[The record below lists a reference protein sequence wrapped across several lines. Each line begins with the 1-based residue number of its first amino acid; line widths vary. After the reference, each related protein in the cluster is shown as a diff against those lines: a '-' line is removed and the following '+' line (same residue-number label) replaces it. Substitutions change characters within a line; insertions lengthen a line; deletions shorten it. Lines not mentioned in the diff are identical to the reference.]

1 MIDISALSVTA
12 KEMRG
17 LISREVGLPEDQVLI
32 GHPMEAAGTG
42 NADTTG
48 KHYLNLFFYR
58 VVYAG
63 YPSDAGQ
70 DDPVYVRLH
79 CLITALGANETVNNN
94 VVTAGENDLRLIGS
108 VMQILHATPTLAIR
122 DAGGADIGLLQ
133 MVPVNLSLDDIN
145 HIWSTQGDTPYR
157 LSVGYEI
164 AMLPVPMAQRV
175 EKAQR
180 VGGVRTDVGLV
191 DKPAA
196 GIASDAGDASAVT
209 FTRVDTTQEDWAPH
223 ICFVSEQ
230 DGQLQCSYSLGFEAA
245 SDALRLFVAK
255 IWIAGDPDA
264 EVFLYWERWLD
275 GETGWQPHANKNG
288 ALIKR
293 YAKPVGR
300 DMDPA
305 RVASLPEDTFYKMFK
320 PFYWG
325 KAGSSQG
332 MLYAVRRYT
341 RSSDGAQIEVRSNPL
356 LLIAGRRE
364 AP

>member
-12 KEMRG
+12 KELRS
-17 LISREVGLPEDQVLI
+17 LITREVGLPEDQILI

-108 VMQILHATPTLAIR
+108 VMQILHATPVLSIR
-122 DAGGADIGLLQ
+122 DADGAEVGLLQ
-133 MVPVNLSLDDIN
+133 IVPVNLSLDDIN

-164 AMLPVPMAQRV
+164 AVLPVPMAERV
-175 EKAQR
+175 ERAQR
-180 VGGVRTDVGLV
+180 TGAIRADVGV
-191 DKPAA
+191 TEGSSKGHVTPSK
-196 GIASDAGDASAVT
+196 GSAEVP
-209 FTRVDTTQEDWAPH
+209 FIKVDTAGEDWAPH
-223 ICFVSEQ
+223 ICFVHTQ
-230 DGQLQCSYSLGFEAA
+230 NGQPECSYALSFEAR
-245 SDALRLFVAK
+245 SNALRLFQPRVL
-255 IWIAGDPDA
+255 IAGDPDA
-264 EVFLYWERWLD
+264 EVYLYWERWLD
-275 GETGWQPHANKNG
+275 GDSGWQAHTNKNG
-288 ALIKR
+288 ALIR
-293 YAKPVGR
+293 RIVQPYSR
-300 DMDPA
+300 TIDPSQ
-305 RVASLPEDTFYKMFK
+305 VANLPGIALYKMFK

-325 KAGSSQG
+325 KRGNSQG

-341 RSSDGAQIEVRSNPL
+341 RSSDGAQLEVRSNPL
-356 LLIAGRRE
+356 LLIAGQK
-364 AP
+364 AVL